1 MDKGGGADANGFTDN
16 LIADS
21 EKVENDDDHTD
32 EREDDSESNTLLPP
46 RTGGMSRNPKR
57 VRRKVQWNDNH
68 GNKLAEVLVF
78 EPSDHSDSE
87 EEEADACICAIM

>member
-1 MDKGGGADANGFTDN
+1 MDKGANDANGFTN
-16 LIADS
+16 NSMLIADS
-21 EKVENDDDHTD
+21 EKVENHHTD

-57 VRRKVQWNDNH
+57 VRRKVQWNDNN

-87 EEEADACICAIM
+87 EEEADSCICNIM